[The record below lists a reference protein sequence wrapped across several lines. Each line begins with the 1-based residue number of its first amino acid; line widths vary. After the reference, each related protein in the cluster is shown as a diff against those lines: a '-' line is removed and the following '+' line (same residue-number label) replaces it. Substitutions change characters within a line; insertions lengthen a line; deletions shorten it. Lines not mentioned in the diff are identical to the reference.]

1 MTSHGS
7 VRAGVDR
14 RGGLRRREMSMDS
27 SDAAVFHLIS
37 VFDRVEVGFSKNR
50 TAPGGPSRAVGSFGK
65 R

>member
-1 MTSHGS
+1 
-7 VRAGVDR
+7 
-14 RGGLRRREMSMDS
+14 MDS